1 MKKIIHKPHFKR
13 LGHFLV
19 HLSIWSFC
27 LAGKAEESRNPN
39 IIIIMADDM
48 GYGDVHAFYPES
60 EIPTPNLD
68 TLARE
73 GMMFTDAHTPS
84 SVCTPTRYGLL
95 TGQYCWRTQL
105 KSGVLKGYD
114 LPLIKEERVTIADF
128 LDGLG
133 YQTGIVGK
141 WHLGLEYQ
149 KKAPG
154 TDGIHDRFDLS
165 RPLLHTPDKDGFDY
179 SFVLPASLDFEP
191 YLYVRNQDV
200 VDTEFERVPTT
211 EFPHFWREGIKSKSL
226 EFDQVLDDLLAE
238 AKGFIE
244 RAADS
249 GDPFFLYFPLT
260 APHKPVSP
268 AERFVGDSGRGLYG
282 DFVHQ
287 IDWTAGEIMKL
298 LDRLDQDENTLVIF
312 TSDNGSP
319 MYRMNS
325 ETYPDHVTDETLDY
339 YNERHHRAN
348 SHLRGIK
355 GDLYEGGHRV
365 PFIARWPAR
374 VTPGQ
379 KTSETICLTDLFAT
393 IVELT
398 EQEMPDG
405 NAEDSYSFAAPLLGK
420 KEKRNRPPIIHHS
433 GGPGTFAIRKDQ
445 WKLILGNGSGARTK
459 PVGKPFQKPY
469 QLYNLDHDLGET
481 NNLITQAPEIAAQL
495 EAEFL
500 ELKGLD

>member
-1 MKKIIHKPHFKR
+1 
-13 LGHFLV
+13 
-19 HLSIWSFC
+19 
-27 LAGKAEESRNPN
+27 
-39 IIIIMADDM
+39 
-48 GYGDVHAFYPES
+48 
-60 EIPTPNLD
+60 
-68 TLARE
+68 
-73 GMMFTDAHTPS
+73 
-84 SVCTPTRYGLL
+84 
-95 TGQYCWRTQL
+95 
-105 KSGVLKGYD
+105 
-114 LPLIKEERVTIADF
+114 
-128 LDGLG
+128 
-133 YQTGIVGK
+133 
-141 WHLGLEYQ
+141 
-149 KKAPG
+149 
-154 TDGIHDRFDLS
+154 
-165 RPLLHTPDKDGFDY
+165 
-179 SFVLPASLDFEP
+179 
-191 YLYVRNQDV
+191 
-200 VDTEFERVPTT
+200 
-211 EFPHFWREGIKSKSL
+211 
-226 EFDQVLDDLLAE
+226 VLDDLLAE

-339 YNERHHRAN
+339 YNERHHQAN

-355 GDLYEGGHRV
+355 GDLYEGAHRV

>member
-1 MKKIIHKPHFKR
+1 
-13 LGHFLV
+13 
-19 HLSIWSFC
+19 
-27 LAGKAEESRNPN
+27 
-39 IIIIMADDM
+39 
-48 GYGDVHAFYPES
+48 
-60 EIPTPNLD
+60 
-68 TLARE
+68 
-73 GMMFTDAHTPS
+73 
-84 SVCTPTRYGLL
+84 
-95 TGQYCWRTQL
+95 
-105 KSGVLKGYD
+105 
-114 LPLIKEERVTIADF
+114 
-128 LDGLG
+128 
-133 YQTGIVGK
+133 
-141 WHLGLEYQ
+141 
-149 KKAPG
+149 
-154 TDGIHDRFDLS
+154 
-165 RPLLHTPDKDGFDY
+165 
-179 SFVLPASLDFEP
+179 
-191 YLYVRNQDV
+191 
-200 VDTEFERVPTT
+200 
-211 EFPHFWREGIKSKSL
+211 
-226 EFDQVLDDLLAE
+226 
-238 AKGFIE
+238 
-244 RAADS
+244 
-249 GDPFFLYFPLT
+249 
-260 APHKPVSP
+260 
-268 AERFVGDSGRGLYG
+268 
-282 DFVHQ
+282 
-287 IDWTAGEIMKL
+287 
-298 LDRLDQDENTLVIF
+298 
-312 TSDNGSP
+312 